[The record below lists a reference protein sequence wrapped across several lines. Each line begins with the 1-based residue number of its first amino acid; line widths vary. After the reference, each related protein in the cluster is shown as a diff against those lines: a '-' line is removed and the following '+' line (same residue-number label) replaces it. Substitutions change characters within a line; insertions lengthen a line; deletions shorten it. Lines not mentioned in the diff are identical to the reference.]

1 MAPRSPSPP
10 PNPGDASTGADAP
23 PNDDSPPSAR
33 SPSAT
38 SRRAFLAAAGAA
50 GVAALA
56 GCVDLRQSTFG
67 SEQVLPESEESASG
81 STARP
86 GSWSMLQRDPGYA
99 GAAPSAR
106 GPTGNAAVAWTFETD
121 EDPSHGF
128 LPLAVADGTLFAQS
142 RHTLWAV
149 DVADGTERWRF
160 APASDG
166 GAGGQFLRSA
176 PAVGDG
182 TVFVVGDV
190 SLYAVDAVT
199 GRAKWKYRTT
209 SSFDDALL
217 AGNTVFFVCRPD
229 ADRSLV
235 ALDAE
240 TGLTRWRRPADGS
253 AYPLAYGDGSVFGA
267 TWRGPDDAA
276 DGETGPWE
284 VYAVD
289 ARTGEKRWSRRV
301 TARAETWFPTMA
313 VAGGRI
319 YVGTG
324 PLYALDAGDGT
335 VRWSALGDADLTSA
349 SPVTDGETVYVDAD
363 EPTRIVAL
371 DAADGRRRWAE
382 RVPAGYALG
391 HPSLVGGVLYVPLE
405 SHDAGPGGVV
415 GLDATTGA
423 ERFRFVPP
431 WSKADGT
438 SPPVVVDG
446 TLYLGVGRT
455 VYALEGDR

>member
-1 MAPRSPSPP
+1 
-10 PNPGDASTGADAP
+10 
-23 PNDDSPPSAR
+23 
-33 SPSAT
+33 
-38 SRRAFLAAAGAA
+38 
-50 GVAALA
+50 
-56 GCVDLRQSTFG
+56 
-67 SEQVLPESEESASG
+67 
-81 STARP
+81 
-86 GSWSMLQRDPGYA
+86 MLQRDPGYA

-121 EDPSHGF
+121 EDPYRGF

-149 DVADGTERWRF
+149 DVADGAERWRF
-160 APASDG
+160 APPSLG
-166 GAGGQFLRSA
+166 GSGGQFLRSA

-190 SLYAVDAVT
+190 SLYAVDAGT

-209 SSFDDALL
+209 SSFDDVLL
-217 AGNTVFFVCRPD
+217 AGNTAFFVCRSG
-229 ADRSLV
+229 ADQSLV

-276 DGETGPWE
+276 DGETGLWE

-324 PLYALDAGDGT
+324 PLYALDAKDGT
-335 VRWSALGDADLTSA
+335 VRWSALDDADLTSA

-371 DAADGRRRWAE
+371 DAADGRRRWGE
-382 RVPAGYALG
+382 RVSAGYALG
-391 HPSLVGGVLYVPLE
+391 HPSLVGDVLYVPLA

-415 GLDATTGA
+415 GFDTTTGA

-431 WSKADGT
+431 WSRAHGT